1 MWLALLALAVLYVA
15 VTLLLWWT
23 QERMI
28 FPRAHVRAP
37 AYPLPEGNRRLDLT
51 TTDGSRLVGNHVP
64 ARRPARALLLGFA
77 GNAWNAD
84 DFTVFLAHRLDDVE
98 IVVFHYRG
106 YAPSEGEPGEA
117 ALVADA
123 LAIYD
128 FVVARPRKVPVIV
141 AGFSIGSGVAAA
153 LACARPV
160 DGLVLFTPFD
170 SILAIARSR
179 FPLFAAG
186 FLLRHPFRSDLRLA
200 ELDVPT
206 AVVLASDDRIVPARH
221 SRALVRLLRRPVL
234 VETVPASTHG
244 GMYRMPEVDGAL
256 RRAVDAVLEE
266 RRGSLRE
273 GPAAAQALAPEPR

>member
-1 MWLALLALAVLYVA
+1 MWLALLALALLYAA
-15 VTLLLWWT
+15 VTLLLWRA

-28 FPRAHVRAP
+28 FPRAYVRAP
-37 AYPLPEGNRRLDLT
+37 AYPLPEGNRRLTLT
-51 TTDGSRLVGNHVP
+51 TTDGFHLVGNHVP
-64 ARRPARALLLGFA
+64 ARRPARTLLLGFA

-128 FVVARPRKVPVIV
+128 RTVATKAPARVIV

-153 LACARPV
+153 LARSRAI

-170 SILAIARSR
+170 SILAIARAR
-179 FPLFAAG
+179 FPLLPAG
-186 FLLRHPFRSDLRLA
+186 LLLRHPFRTDLRLSD
-200 ELDVPT
+200 LDVPT
-206 AVVLASDDRIVPARH
+206 AVVLASDDRIVPARR
-221 SRALVRLLRRPVL
+221 SEALVRLLRRPVL
-234 VETVPASTHG
+234 VETVPGSTHG
-244 GMYRMPEVDGAL
+244 GMYRMAEVDGVL
-256 RRAVDAVLEE
+256 RRAVDAVLEASRPSV
-266 RRGSLRE
+266 RRDLAT
-273 GPAAAQALAPEPR
+273 AANLAPEAP